1 MAIVDTHTHFY
12 DPSRPDGV
20 PWPKKTE
27 SKLYR
32 TVLPAH
38 FRAVAE
44 PVGIR
49 HTVVVEA
56 SDRLDDNR
64 WILDMA
70 ASDES
75 IVGHVGYVD
84 LTSNVFSS
92 RLAQF
97 TPNPLF
103 RGIRARGL
111 PVRKLLEEQSN
122 LSALAELDLALDL
135 LARPTDLPAVAELAR
150 SIPSLR
156 IVLDHVAH
164 VPIDGGE
171 PAADWSAGMR
181 ELSALRNVFCKVS
194 GLTEA
199 AVERPAPTDPAY
211 YAPTLKVLFDELGA
225 DRLMYASN
233 WPVCELASDY
243 ETGYHVVDSFLAART
258 ATERELV
265 EWKTAKAVYKYVGVN
280 EGR

>member
-1 MAIVDTHTHFY
+1 MA
-12 DPSRPDGV
+12 
-20 PWPKKTE
+20 E
-27 SKLYR
+27 
-32 TVLPAH
+32 
-38 FRAVAE
+38 
-44 PVGIR
+44 
-49 HTVVVEA
+49 
-56 SDRLDDNR
+56 
-64 WILDMA
+64 
-70 ASDES
+70 SDES

-84 LTSNVFSS
+84 PTSNAFSTELS
-92 RLAQF
+92 RFAS
-97 TPNPLF
+97 NPLF

-111 PVRKLLEEQSN
+111 PVRKLLQEQSN
-122 LSALAELDLALDL
+122 LSALAELDLSLDL
-135 LARPTDLPAVAELAR
+135 LARPADLTAVAELAR

-164 VPIDGGE
+164 VPIDGRE

-211 YAPTLKVLFDELGA
+211 YAPTLEVLFEELGA
-225 DRLMYASN
+225 ERLMYASN

-243 ETGYHVVDSFLAART
+243 ETGYRVVDSFLAARP

-265 EWKTAKAVYKYVGVN
+265 EWRTAKAAYKYVGVN
-280 EGR
+280 DGR